1 MPDDPLLDKVP
12 PHSIEA
18 EMSVLGAM
26 MLNDEALGAC
36 IQILDS
42 EECFYRREHRILFKL
57 LIQFFEDNHA
67 VDFVTFSQKLRDKGQ
82 LDEIGGQSYLV
93 TLVESVPTVANAEYY
108 ARIVKEK
115 ALLRAMVAA
124 AGEIVRDAHAQGQN
138 VDEVLDRCEQRI
150 FEITERK
157 IVGQAQDV
165 RTILSQ
171 VIQTL
176 DFQGG
181 HSVTGLDT
189 GYYEL
194 NEMTRG
200 FQPGELIILAA
211 RPSVG
216 KSALA
221 LNFAEH
227 IAVDQNQPVA
237 FFSLEMS
244 REELALRLL
253 SSRARVDGQKLR
265 KGQLST
271 PEVRKIMEVADY
283 LYKAPLYID
292 DTPALRVLDLRA
304 KARRLMARHG
314 IKLIICD
321 YLQLMSSPGAESRQ
335 VEVSTISRGLKAL
348 GRELRIPILAVAQL
362 RRESEEHNQ
371 PRLSDLRESGA
382 LEQDADVVMLI
393 HREEMRH
400 PLGTPEREEHRGK
413 AELII
418 AKQRNGPTGLLKLT
432 WLRQYARFEPSS
444 DREQTPDTSTADVEE
459 PPAEGYRGGPGE
471 TEGYRSVPTA
481 ASEDD
486 AEPPF

>member
-26 MLNDEALGAC
+26 MLSPDAIGLC
-36 IQILDS
+36 VQWLDQD
-42 EECFYRREHRILFKL
+42 CFYRQAHRAIFKTLVDLFDANKP
-57 LIQFFEDNHA
+57 
-67 VDFVTFSQKLRDKGQ
+67 VDFVLVREALKASGQ
-82 LDEIGGQSYLV
+82 LEEVGGDAYLV
-93 TLVESVPTVANAEYY
+93 TLAESVPTVANAEYY
-108 ARIVKEK
+108 ARVVKEK
-115 ALLRAMVAA
+115 ALLRAMIAA
-124 AGEIVRDAHAQGQN
+124 AGEIVRDAQAQGQN

-157 IVGQAQDV
+157 IVGQALDV

-181 HSVTGLDT
+181 HAITGLDT

-194 NEMTRG
+194 NDMTRG

-253 SSRARVDGQKLR
+253 SSRAHVDGQRLR

-292 DTPALRVLDLRA
+292 DTPGLRVIDLRA

-314 IKLIICD
+314 IKLVICD

-348 GRELRIPILAVAQL
+348 GRELRVPILAVAQL

-400 PLGTPEREEHRGK
+400 AVGSAERAEHKGK

-418 AKQRNGPTGLLKLT
+418 AKQRNGPTGKVDLT
-432 WLRQYARFEPSS
+432 WSWQYTRFESFSP
-444 DREQTPDTSTADVEE
+444 REAPAPEPE

-471 TEGYRSVPTA
+471 AEGYRSVSTA
-481 ASEDD
+481 AGEDE

>member
-26 MLNDEALGAC
+26 MQDADALGAC

-42 EECFYRREHRILFKL
+42 EECFYRREHRILFRL
-57 LIQFFEDNHA
+57 LIEFFEANHA
-67 VDFVTFSQKLRDKGQ
+67 IDFVTFRQKLRDNGQ
-82 LDEIGGQSYLV
+82 LDEIGGDPYLV
-93 TLVESVPTVANAEYY
+93 TLVDSVPTIANAEYY

-138 VDEVLDRCEQRI
+138 VDDVLDRCEQRI
-150 FEITERK
+150 FAVTERK
-157 IVGQAQDV
+157 IIGQALDV
-165 RTILSQ
+165 RAILSQ

-176 DFQGG
+176 KLQDG

-189 GYYEL
+189 GYDEL

-227 IAVDQNQPVA
+227 IAVNQNQPVA

-265 KGQLST
+265 KSQLSS
-271 PEVRKIMEVADY
+271 PEVRMIQETAGY

-304 KARRLMARHG
+304 KARRLMAHHHV
-314 IKLIICD
+314 KFIIVD

-362 RRESEEHNQ
+362 RRESEEHNR

-382 LEQDADVVMLI
+382 IEQDADVVMLI
-393 HREEMRH
+393 HREEMRYAV
-400 PLGTPEREEHRGK
+400 GTSERAKHEGA

-418 AKQRNGPTGLLKLT
+418 AKQRNGPTGMVNLT
-432 WLRQYARFEPSS
+432 WSWKCTRFDSFSPREAPAPEP
-444 DREQTPDTSTADVEE
+444 E